1 MKRLV
6 ILAALAAIVA
16 LPFAL
21 RPRGAAP
28 RAAQDTVVVVTPH
41 NEAIRHEYELG
52 FAAWYFARTG
62 RTIAVD
68 WRVLGGTSEIGRY
81 IDGAYVAAFQQY
93 WVNRLRRPWSMTVQD
108 GFQDGRLG
116 PGAAPEARAARES
129 FLGSAVGCG
138 IDVFFGGG
146 APDFEQQADAGH
158 LWDSGLL
165 RQRPEWFTDRVIP
178 QRWGGELFWRPDGLW
193 FGSVISSYGIIFNRD
208 ALRRLGLPDPV
219 RWDDLGAPAYAGEV
233 ALCDPTKSG
242 SIAMAFENVIQQ
254 KMQERARVLPEAEA
268 VRRGWDDGLRLIQ
281 RLGANA
287 RYFTDTSQKPPIDVA
302 DGNCAAGLCIDFYGN
317 QQIEAVLRRGDSHR
331 LGFASPP
338 GGTAYSVDP
347 IALMRGAPHRE
358 AGRLFLEYA
367 LSLAG
372 QKLWDFRPGTPG
384 GPKDFA
390 LRRAP
395 IRRDYY
401 EQPQW
406 KPYRSDPDFDPYGQA
421 AHLTY
426 RPQWTGPVFREMA
439 FIIRVM
445 CQDTHDELAAA
456 WRAANAAPPGRRREA
471 LQRMQDLSFVSYDAA
486 RGPIR
491 AALEDASRVRE
502 IELADRLARR
512 FRACYAAALSSAAG
526 SQVSS
531 STTAAGLP
539 PKGRS
544 VEASTQ

>member
-1 MKRLV
+1 VKRAA
-6 ILAALAAIVA
+6 ILAALAAILA

-21 RPRGAAP
+21 RPRL
-28 RAAQDTVVVVTPH
+28 RARESAEDTVVIVTPN
-41 NEAIRHEYELG
+41 NEAIRHEYEAG
-52 FAAWYFARTG
+52 FKAWYRARTG
-62 RTIAVD
+62 RTVAVD

-81 IDGAYVAAFQQY
+81 LDGAYEAAFENY
-93 WVNRLRRPWSMTVQD
+93 WTSTLRRPWSAAVE
-108 GFQDGRLG
+108 GAFQNPRPEAGADAAGRS
-116 PGAAPEARAARES
+116 ARAA

-146 APDFEQQADAGH
+146 APDFEQQAAAGH

-165 RQRPEWFTDRVIP
+165 ARRPQWFTDQVIP
-178 QRWGGELFWRPDGLW
+178 QKWGGELFWRADGLW
-193 FGSVISSYGIIFNRD
+193 FGSVISSYGIIYNRD
-208 ALRRLGLPDPV
+208 ALARLGLPRPR
-219 RWDDLGAPAYAGEV
+219 RWDDLADPRYRGEV

-254 KMQERARVLPEAEA
+254 KMQARARTLPEAAA
-268 VRRGWDDGLRLIQ
+268 VRQGWRDGLRLIQ
-281 RLGANA
+281 LMGANA

-347 IALMRGAPHRE
+347 IALLRGAPHRA
-358 AGRLFLEYA
+358 AGSLFLEYA

-384 GPKDFA
+384 GPREFA

-401 EQPQW
+401 RHSEW
-406 KPYRSDPDFDPYGQA
+406 KAYRSDPDFDPYAESEHLVYRA
-421 AHLTY
+421 A
-426 RPQWTGPVFREMA
+426 WTGPVFREMA

-456 WRAANAAPPGRRREA
+456 WRAVNAAPPDLRGAA
-471 LQRMQDLSFVSYDAA
+471 LARLQDLDFVSYDAA
-486 RGPIR
+486 RGPIK
-491 AALEDASRVRE
+491 AALDDPDRVAE
-502 IELADRLARR
+502 VEMADRLARE
-512 FRACYAAALSSAAG
+512 FRARYAAA
-526 SQVSS
+526 
-531 STTAAGLP
+531 TA
-539 PKGRS
+539 
-544 VEASTQ
+544 EARP